1 MRKILLIDDDPFV
14 REGLQALL
22 EVKGFDVK
30 VAANGKE
37 AEQLIEEEVPDLVI
51 TDIIMPDKDGIEV
64 IIHLRKNYKHIKIIA
79 ISGGG
84 RINAKDHLEI
94 AGQLG
99 VDDTLTKPFSHEE
112 LINTINKLTASKN

>member
-1 MRKILLIDDDPFV
+1 M
-14 REGLQALL
+14 ET
-22 EVKGFDVK
+22 
-30 VAANGKE
+30 
-37 AEQLIEEEVPDLVI
+37 PDIVI

-64 IIHLRKNYKHIKIIA
+64 ILHLKKNYKKVRIIA

-99 VDDTLTKPFSHEE
+99 VDATLTKPFSHEDIIRIIKE
-112 LINTINKLTASKN
+112 ISIK